1 MRTDVVA
8 VIVTY
13 YSAGHIAECLRS
25 LRGLAEVIVVDNGS
39 KDETCEIVRRTAP
52 EATLIANTSNLGFAG
67 AVNQGIAAT
76 NSPLVLLLN
85 PDSYLRTPLDAMV
98 VSCLQTRVGAAGG
111 KLVDANGESQRGF
124 NVRALPTATA
134 LAAECLGMNRMWPS
148 NPVNR
153 KYRAFDLNPD
163 QSQEVEQP
171 AGAFL
176 MVRRDVL
183 ERIGYLDDAFFP
195 LWFEDVDLC
204 WRILGAGYKIW
215 YTAECEA
222 AHDGGHSVAAM
233 TAEQRQLAW
242 YGNLIRFID
251 KHFSAWT
258 RRWLLPVIFVGIL
271 GRWFSTWGAGHS
283 EERRAFTKA
292 LRLVVGGRR
301 LAHPVAGRSV
311 GNSSVVQF

>member
-1 MRTDVVA
+1 MRTNVAA

-13 YSAGHIAECLRS
+13 YSAGPIEECLRS
-25 LRGLAEVIVVDNGS
+25 LRGVAEVVVVDNGS

-52 EATLIANTSNLGFAG
+52 RATLIVNSINRGFAG

-76 NSPLVLLLN
+76 TSPLVLLLN
-85 PDSYLRTPLDAMV
+85 PDSYLRTALDAMV
-98 VSCLQTRVGAAGG
+98 EDCLRTRVGAVGG
-111 KLVDANGESQRGF
+111 QLVDAKGESQRGF
-124 NVRALPTATA
+124 NVRALPTAAA
-134 LAAECLGMNRMWPS
+134 LAAEALGLNRMWPS
-148 NPVNR
+148 NRVNR
-153 KYRAFDLNPD
+153 RYRRFDLDPNKA
-163 QSQEVEQP
+163 QEVEQP

-183 ERIGYLDDAFFP
+183 ESIGCLDEGFYP

-204 WRILGAGYKIW
+204 WRILRAGYKIR
-215 YTAECEA
+215 YTPECQA
-222 AHDGGHSVAAM
+222 AHDGGHSVPAM

-258 RRWLLPVIFVGIL
+258 GRWLRPVILVGIL
-271 GRWFSTWGAGHS
+271 GRWLASWGAGNR
-283 EERRAFTKA
+283 EERKAYAKA

-301 LAHPVAGRSV
+301 LALPAAGGTV
-311 GNSSVVQF
+311 GASSVVQF

>member
-1 MRTDVVA
+1 MRTDVAA

-13 YSAGHIAECLRS
+13 YSAGPIEECLRS
-25 LRGLAEVIVVDNGS
+25 LRGVTEVVVVDNGS
-39 KDETCEIVRRTAP
+39 KDKTCEIVRRTAP
-52 EATLIANTSNLGFAG
+52 EATLIVNSSNRGFAG

-76 NSPLVLLLN
+76 TSPLVLLLN

-98 VSCLQTRVGAAGG
+98 EDCLRTRVGAVGG

-124 NVRALPTATA
+124 NVRALPTAAA
-134 LAAECLGMNRMWPS
+134 LAAECLGLNRMWPS
-148 NPVNR
+148 NRVNR
-153 KYRAFDLNPD
+153 RYRRFDLDPNKT
-163 QSQEVEQP
+163 QEVEQP

-183 ERIGYLDDAFFP
+183 EIIDRLDEGFYP

-204 WRILGAGYKIW
+204 WRILRAGYKIR
-215 YTAECEA
+215 YTPQCQA
-222 AHDGGHSVAAM
+222 AHDGGHSVPAM

-251 KHFSAWT
+251 KHFSNWT
-258 RRWLLPVIFVGIL
+258 GRWLRPVILVGIL
-271 GRWFSTWGAGHS
+271 GRWLASWGAGNR
-283 EERRAFTKA
+283 EERKAYAKA

-301 LAHPVAGRSV
+301 LALPAADGSV
-311 GNSSVVQF
+311 GASSAVQF